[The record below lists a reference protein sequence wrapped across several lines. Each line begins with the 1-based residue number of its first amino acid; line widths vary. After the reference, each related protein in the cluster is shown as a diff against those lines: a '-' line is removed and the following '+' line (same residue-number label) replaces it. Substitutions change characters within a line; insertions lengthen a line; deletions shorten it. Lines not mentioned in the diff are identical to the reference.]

1 MKLFEGDIKIYRS
14 ELGKGKKP
22 ILKIKGDYIPYLS
35 ILKKFKADY
44 SLKWGQKEKYWFWW
58 ASKEKEEKKRE
69 EQNDFIIKNKI
80 RPALE
85 KIKETHEDFIQEIDD
100 IINAIEDEGE
110 APPQDVIKIS
120 SEEKNNIKEKLEEFR
135 EMLVNIED
143 DEDFKN
149 IMKQIIAIK
158 SAQGQT
164 FTLGNSLL
172 ILIQNK
178 NAGIVNSMSNW
189 FKFYKREVK
198 NKNPL
203 LIFAPTKGAKIKK
216 SKEDKEKIVNK
227 YYKEINKTPGDNL
240 TPNEGIKLEELK
252 RDLIIGARYDL
263 VPVYSEHDT
272 VQMPGTEDFIKKAK
286 EAQKDVKWYDDDASS
301 EDVTPVYNGLIEYA
315 EKKGIKVD
323 FADDL
328 GGSRGVSKSGSIE
341 ILKNDGKNVG
351 LTKTLAHEIAHELLH
366 QEYLKNKGDEAGKF
380 FIGRGSDRSDKGPL
394 EQQAEISAWIFMHAF
409 GFDVKTT
416 SLNYTVMWGGNKD
429 NMVKVFQTV
438 STAVNSLI
446 DGVSKNI
453 KANKKLKEGD
463 GGSISNPSKTSPEEI
478 AKLLGVSS
486 EFNKLKNDS
495 EQSSE
500 DDIQELHE
508 RIVRKLMK
516 RI

>member
-1 MKLFEGDIKIYRS
+1 MKLFEGDNNLLGLPFGYERS

-22 ILKIKGDYIPYLS
+22 ILKITGDYMKYLP
-35 ILKKFKADY
+35 ILKKHRAQY
-44 SLKWGQKEKYWFWW
+44 SQKWGQKEKYWFWW
-58 ASKEKEEKKRE
+58 GSKEKDTIKRDD
-69 EQNDFIIKNKI
+69 QNNKI
-80 RPALE
+80 LRPALVA
-85 KIKETHEDFIQEIDD
+85 IFSQEDFKKAFAIEIDD
-100 IINAIEDEGE
+100 ILNAIVDESE
-110 APPQDVIKIS
+110 APPKDVIKIS

-203 LIFAPTKGAKIKK
+203 LIFAPTRGTKIKK

-252 RDLIIGARYDL
+252 RDLIIGAGYDL

-272 VQMPGTEDFIKKAK
+272 VQMPGTKDFIKKAK

-453 KANKKLKEGD
+453 KANKELKEGD

-508 RIVRKLMK
+508 RI
-516 RI
+516 